1 MSWGCYDWKGMAAER
16 GFKSEKEMFA
26 ACVERHG
33 NFPAIHAAEFPE
45 IREQTIRRRAA
56 KVGVRSKYGRR
67 FPWNKEAK
75 RRGFDTVKEMLETLK
90 ALHSSATVAKIL
102 SECGVKVHESSV
114 RRKLYELG
122 CNVEYL
128 DNGRPPI
135 NINFNSVF
143 HKELQKYSGYD
154 PPCKGCECAGDD
166 KMDPT
171 TRCFK
176 CCLPMAWH
184 DNVWIKKPIEL
195 R

>member
-1 MSWGCYDWKGMAAER
+1 MAAER
-16 GFKSEKEMFA
+16 GFRSEKEMFA
-26 ACVERHG
+26 AYVEKHG

-56 KVGVRSKYGRR
+56 KVGVRSTYGRR
-67 FPWNKEAK
+67 FPWKKEAA
-75 RRGFDTVKEMLETLK
+75 RRGFGTVKEMLEVLK
-90 ALHSSATVAKIL
+90 AGNSSAEVAKKL
-102 SECGVKVHESSV
+102 SRGKVKVHESSV
-114 RRKLYELG
+114 RRKMHEIG
-122 CNVEYL
+122 CNFEYL

-135 NINFNSVF
+135 NLHFNSVF

-154 PPCKGCECAGDD
+154 PPCKNCNHSGED
-166 KMDPT
+166 KLDPT
-171 TRCFK
+171 TQCFK